1 MPHRGDCKHTALL
14 TNTGEVTGHVDDLE
28 QLWLETQTGSTGNV
42 NDLWMEVFLAN
53 GATSGDFNTA
63 AYEFLL
69 GIGTTAAALP
79 DMWTEFWCV
88 FGGII
93 TPAAPAYPYE
103 VELGAGI
110 VNYEVDLAA
119 TVDYEINIT
128 ITSNVIDGLDNVVDG
143 ADNVV
148 DTI

>member
-28 QLWLETQTGSTGNV
+28 QLWLETETGSTGNV

-53 GATSGDFNTA
+53 GATSGDFNDA

-69 GIGTTAAALP
+69 SIGTTAAALP

-93 TPAAPAYPYE
+93 AVEAAPYH
-103 VELGAGI
+103 VELDAGI
-110 VNYEVDLAA
+110 VRFEVDLVA
-119 TVDYEINIT
+119 TVDYEIN
-128 ITSNVIDGLDNVVDG
+128 
-143 ADNVV
+143 V
-148 DTI
+148 DTIATNNVVNGANNVVSGANNVVNG